1 MEIRLN
7 TNIDFTGRVSQPP
20 AKASRTIDSGS
31 ATQPF
36 EDSHSL
42 ESRLNSVPDVRAD
55 KVDDA
60 RRMVGDPAYP
70 PRDTIKR
77 LAALLAMDQTDNPQS

>member
-7 TNIDFTGRVSQPP
+7 TNIDFAGRVSQSP
-20 AKASRTIDSGS
+20 AKPSRTIDSGS

-36 EDSHSL
+36 EDSRSL
-42 ESRLNSVPDVRAD
+42 ESRLDNVPDVRPD

-60 RRMVGDPAYP
+60 RRMAGDPAYP
-70 PRDTIKR
+70 PRETINR
-77 LAALLAMDQTDNPQS
+77 LAALLGMNQGEHSQE